1 MGARVFFVEDREKNI
16 CLICRDTVAS
26 NKRGNLER
34 HYNTKHG
41 KDFTSIV
48 GDARQI
54 KLDQMKKSLVTEQSI
69 FKKVDT
75 SQKSVTAASYAISN
89 IIAKRMKP
97 FTDGEYI
104 KECLTVFMDNCC
116 PDKKDLAQQLSL
128 SDTTVMRRVES
139 ISNDINEQLLER
151 ARDFTSFS
159 IAID

>member
-1 MGARVFFVEDREKNI
+1 MALHPSKKLKISKGNRLFHVDWELEFFFVEDREKNI

-48 GDARQI
+48 GEARQI
-54 KLDQMKKSLVTEQSI
+54 KLDQMKKSLVTKQSI

-116 PDKKDLAQQLSL
+116 PDKKDLC
-128 SDTTVMRRVES
+128 TTTKS
-139 ISNDINEQLLER
+139 Q
-151 ARDFTSFS
+151 
-159 IAID
+159 